1 MADQSNTVL
10 RHAMDWPARLVRVAL
25 LKAFTVIALVWVA
38 PLAAAADFT
47 PEQKVKLESRIA
59 AFDTAIR
66 ANDVAKI
73 LKVTPPKI
81 YDFLSEQ
88 AGMPVEEL
96 QKLVVTQM
104 SEVMKDVKVQEL
116 EMDASKAEFLTTPDG
131 TGYALVP
138 SHFVMSMPEVGT
150 IETKSHTLAL
160 MDNDQWYLLRIDNPQ
175 QLLIMKQVYP
185 SFTDVEF
192 PRGSVKTTE

>member
-1 MADQSNTVL
+1 MFKN
-10 RHAMDWPARLVRVAL
+10 
-25 LKAFTVIALVWVA
+25 
-38 PLAAAADFT
+38 LAATAFFLIAALPALAGEFT
-47 PEQKVKLESRIA
+47 ANQKAELVDRVA

-66 ANDVAKI
+66 ANDVAEI

-104 SEVMKDVKVQEL
+104 SEVMKDVEVHEL
-116 EMDASKAEFLTTPDG
+116 EMDTSKTEFLTTPDG
-131 TGYALVP
+131 TDYALVP
-138 SHFVMSMPEVGT
+138 SHFVMSLPEVGT

-160 MDNDQWYLLRIDNPQ
+160 MDNYQWYLLRIDNPQ

-185 SFTDVEF
+185 SFNNVEF